1 MQGESLQVLGIRRRK
16 DWNRYSV
23 GRKRKMEKYGIGDTC
38 YIIEDGEVRRGRVSA
53 KKGDNFFVQ
62 FVGSC
67 GALQVKSEELY
78 RTLEEA
84 QVELDRE
91 AQERPH
97 VGYL

>member
-1 MQGESLQVLGIRRRK
+1 MKKANAGGEPASLGYEEAQGL
-16 DWNRYSV
+16 
-23 GRKRKMEKYGIGDTC
+23 EKYWIGDTC